1 MTRDSERFGFRA
13 LVPVARIFV
22 PQSPI
27 LLVITI
33 LILACLGSPTPSV
46 AESTITCPP
55 GTYDMLDWM
64 TLDSNLRT
72 TYHMEGTSN
81 PLYTNMQSG
90 KFYWI
95 KGGLGYPWD
104 VQLYDSK
111 YVYLWITELSWTVPQ
126 SYKKFTNNTNLPL
139 VARCATAGLP
149 GSTIKVANTNYDLHT
164 NCSQTCSV
172 TLGLQNGI
180 NQVWGPYYLSLGG
193 SLPSNLKT
201 LVISYRYN
209 CNANYQCNDKE
220 EYYVTQRYGL
230 VQWIHYIRIPA
241 NGTYAQLQKT
251 IFNKLVVGVVTP
263 DFPCF

>member
-1 MTRDSERFGFRA
+1 MVGGTTPPQSDSGEISRVLVLNLLWQSKRCSRTA
-13 LVPVARIFV
+13 QDISVLTTPSLLHLVP
-22 PQSPI
+22 
-27 LLVITI
+27 
-33 LILACLGSPTPSV
+33 
-46 AESTITCPP
+46 
-55 GTYDMLDWM
+55 
-64 TLDSNLRT
+64 
-72 TYHMEGTSN
+72 
-81 PLYTNMQSG
+81 
-90 KFYWI
+90 
-95 KGGLGYPWD
+95 
-104 VQLYDSK
+104 
-111 YVYLWITELSWTVPQ
+111 
-126 SYKKFTNNTNLPL
+126 
-139 VARCATAGLP
+139 RCATAGLP

-251 IFNKLVVGVVTP
+251 IFNKLV
-263 DFPCF
+263 

>member
-1 MTRDSERFGFRA
+1 
-13 LVPVARIFV
+13 
-22 PQSPI
+22 
-27 LLVITI
+27 
-33 LILACLGSPTPSV
+33 
-46 AESTITCPP
+46 
-55 GTYDMLDWM
+55 
-64 TLDSNLRT
+64 
-72 TYHMEGTSN
+72 
-81 PLYTNMQSG
+81 
-90 KFYWI
+90 
-95 KGGLGYPWD
+95 
-104 VQLYDSK
+104 
-111 YVYLWITELSWTVPQ
+111 LWITELSWAVAK
-126 SYKKFTNNTNLPL
+126 SYKKFTNNFNLPL
-139 VARCATAGLP
+139 VPRCATAGLP

-164 NCSQTCSV
+164 NCDQTCSV